1 MRSHEVDYKIF
12 GDDLQ
17 FVEIELDP
25 GESVIAEAGTMMY
38 LEDDITFETKMG
50 DGSDPDQGAWGKLKS
65 ASRILSRDN
74 VEPALIGRSA
84 TATRVVAARSWRA
97 RKLRTKASTTTKPMR
112 TWDTDS
118 RRLTG
123 RRAGCEVPA
132 SLRTFEGA

>member
-65 ASRILSRDN
+65 AGKRAIARESLFPPSTVSVCYSRVWLSDAS
-74 VEPALIGRSA
+74 VLKSTSEP
-84 TATRVVAARSWRA
+84 
-97 RKLRTKASTTTKPMR
+97 
-112 TWDTDS
+112 
-118 RRLTG
+118 
-123 RRAGCEVPA
+123 
-132 SLRTFEGA
+132 

>member
-50 DGSDPDQGAWGKLKS
+50 DGSDPDQ
-65 ASRILSRDN
+65 
-74 VEPALIGRSA
+74 
-84 TATRVVAARSWRA
+84 
-97 RKLRTKASTTTKPMR
+97 
-112 TWDTDS
+112 
-118 RRLTG
+118 
-123 RRAGCEVPA
+123 
-132 SLRTFEGA
+132 